1 MIGKSKITWAILIL
15 IAIGVLTWNVFNRAI
30 PVQTVTVTLTTAVDA
45 VPAAV
50 KVDPEFELTITS
62 DVSGLIKETSLKRG
76 QIVTKGDTLME
87 IDTIIYVIEQQRLT
101 KELKNIEAQ
110 YALNYNEEVALRLK
124 KEDLDY
130 YERLTKTGEYPEL
143 ELIRRRD
150 EFRIFTEQQEKEQLT
165 RQQHLSNLHHNI
177 QLQKDSISAC
187 IIKAPASGTVTEI
200 YAQPGEVVSLRSPLV
215 RLFSESL
222 LVEARINE
230 EDFSGITIGLPAS
243 VRFLAYGPQLY
254 DAKVV
259 KVLPNADPQNQQY
272 RCYLEVNIDS
282 EDLIPGLSGEA
293 SILRNKREN
302 TLVAPRAT
310 LFNDTLFI
318 IKDGR
323 ARLSKASLGFKSLSA
338 IELLDGVEEGD
349 VLAVTNLSK
358 LRDGSRVSV
367 QK

>member
-1 MIGKSKITWAILIL
+1 MIGKPKITWAILLL
-15 IAIGVLTWNVFNRAI
+15 IAIAALSWNIFNSAI
-30 PVQTVTVTLTTAVDA
+30 PVKTVTVTRTTAVDA

-76 QIVTKGDTLME
+76 QIVKKGDLLME
-87 IDTIIYVIEQQRLT
+87 IDPGVYVIELQRLT
-101 KELKNIEAQ
+101 RELENIEAQ
-110 YALNYNEEVALRLK
+110 YALNYDKEVALRLK

-130 YERLTKTGEYPEL
+130 YERLTKNGEYPQL
-143 ELIRRRD
+143 ELTRRRD
-150 EFRIFTEQQEKEQLT
+150 EFRIFTEQQEKEQLA
-165 RQQHLSNLHHNI
+165 RQQHLSNIKHNI
-177 QLQKDSISAC
+177 QLQKDSIAAC
-187 IIKAPASGTVTEI
+187 IIKAPAAGTVTEI

-272 RCYLEVNIDS
+272 RCYLEVNIDAG
-282 EDLIPGLSGEA
+282 DLIPGLSGEA

-302 TLVAPRAT
+302 TLVAPRAA
-310 LFNDTLFI
+310 LYNDTLFI
-318 IKDGR
+318 INDGR
-323 ARLSKASLGFKSLSA
+323 ARSVKAQLGFKSLSA
-338 IELLDGVEEGD
+338 IELLSGAAEGD
-349 VLAVTNLSK
+349 VLALTNLSK
-358 LRDGSRVSV
+358 LRDGSKVSV